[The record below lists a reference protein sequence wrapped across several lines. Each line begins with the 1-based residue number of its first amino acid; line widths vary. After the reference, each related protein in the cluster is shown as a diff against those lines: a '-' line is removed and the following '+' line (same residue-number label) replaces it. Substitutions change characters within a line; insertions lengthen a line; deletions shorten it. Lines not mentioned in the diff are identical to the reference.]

1 MFPRRRRRSSR
12 TILVPLGILL
22 ILPAYLFWATQLKG
36 PREAGFQIALVNTR
50 PEAEE
55 ILRLL
60 EAGQPFERLARKRSF
75 DPSLAEGGYTL
86 ARWACPPCVPK
97 SEML

>member
-1 MFPRRRRRSSR
+1 M
-12 TILVPLGILL
+12 
-22 ILPAYLFWATQLKG
+22 PAYLFWATQLKG

-50 PEAEE
+50 PEAEQ

-75 DPSLAEGGYTL
+75 DPSLAEGGYL
-86 ARWACPPCVPK
+86 GKMGVSALR
-97 SEML
+97 SEIRDVVKGLTAGR